1 MLQQILKDMYIDPD
15 VLDALNEDQKKT
27 LFLKM
32 RQEQVRRWK
41 EREEKLEREGGDAE
55 CKRTKPKKANS
66 KNVSWLLGR
75 DGDVAVLVIGEVD
88 ELSSKFICSGIGE
101 KKAASLQN
109 NTHHQT
115 ILKSRK
121 TTEPVRTE
129 RANLPPKTQ
138 PGISLNL
145 KGKSEET
152 STSPPL
158 PVSVS
163 ERLSPPAAEKPELK
177 SVSATEEK
185 SAPQP
190 SICSRPP
197 MRASPVNV
205 RPASANAAPGSIN
218 TRPGLANMR
227 LAAAAVA
234 TAATPSA
241 SPSSTV
247 KIDSGTTSPI
257 RVGLRSQE
265 PQKPQESQ
273 GGKDIGASEA
283 SRRAAASEEA
293 GSSGSA
299 PTCAGRG
306 RVAQLMKTFSA
317 ENTTTPTQT
326 PSRSIKPPLPTK
338 PGHLRLT
345 TTPTVR

>member
-41 EREEKLEREGGDAE
+41 EREETLEREGGEAD
-55 CKRTKPKKANS
+55 CKRTRPKQANS

-75 DGDVAVLVIGEVD
+75 DGDVAAIVIGEVD
-88 ELSSKFICSGIGE
+88 ELSSKFICSGFGE
-101 KKAASLQN
+101 KKMQSLQN
-109 NTHHQT
+109 NAYHQT

-121 TTEPVRTE
+121 TTEPE
-129 RANLPPKTQ
+129 RENLPPGTQ
-138 PGISLNL
+138 PGISLSL
-145 KGKSEET
+145 
-152 STSPPL
+152 
-158 PVSVS
+158 
-163 ERLSPPAAEKPELK
+163 KPELK
-177 SVSATEEK
+177 SASATEEK
-185 SAPQP
+185 SVPQS

-205 RPASANAAPGSIN
+205 RPASANAAPGSVN
-218 TRPGLANMR
+218 TRPSLANLR
-227 LAAAAVA
+227 LA
-234 TAATPSA
+234 TAAQSP
-241 SPSSTV
+241 SPSSAV
-247 KIDSGTTSPI
+247 KIDSGTTKGGRP
-257 RVGLRSQE
+257 SQE
-265 PQKPQESQ
+265 SHKPQDSQ
-273 GGKDIGASEA
+273 GGKDIGASNA
-283 SRRAAASEEA
+283 SRRAASVEG

-317 ENTTTPTQT
+317 ESTTTPTQT

-338 PGHLRLT
+338 PSHLRLT

>member
-15 VLDALNEDQKKT
+15 VLEALNEDQKKT

-32 RQEQVRRWK
+32 RQEQVRRWT
-41 EREEKLEREGGDAE
+41 EREEKLEREGGD
-55 CKRTKPKKANS
+55 KRTKPKKANS

-75 DGDVAVLVIGEVD
+75 DGDVAVVVIGEVD
-88 ELSSKFICSGIGE
+88 ELNSKFICSGFGE
-101 KKAASLQN
+101 KKAPNPPN
-109 NTHHQT
+109 NSYHQT

-121 TTEPVRTE
+121 TTEAVRSE
-129 RANLPPKTQ
+129 RQNSPPKTQ
-138 PGISLNL
+138 PGISLDL
-145 KGKSEET
+145 KGKREET
-152 STSPPL
+152 STLHPL

-163 ERLSPPAAEKPELK
+163 EHPSPPAAAAAEKPESK
-177 SVSATEEK
+177 SASATEEK

-205 RPASANAAPGSIN
+205 RPASANAAPGSVN
-218 TRPGLANMR
+218 TRPGLANLR
-227 LAAAAVA
+227 LA
-234 TAATPSA
+234 TAAATASPSA

-247 KIDSGTTSPI
+247 KIDCGATIPTK
-257 RVGLRSQE
+257 VGLRAQE
-265 PQKPQESQ
+265 PQKPKESQ
-273 GGKDIGASEA
+273 GGKDIGASQA
-283 SRRAAASEEA
+283 SRRAAPEEP

-306 RVAQLMKTFSA
+306 RVAQLMKTFSV
-317 ENTTTPTQT
+317 ENTASPAQT
-326 PSRSIKPPLPTK
+326 PPRGIKPPLPSK
-338 PGHLRLT
+338 PSHLRLT